1 MTHSMCW
8 GLSLRAQLVVLMDT
22 QHYDGSEHRYVDY
35 PITDILQ
42 MMGRACRPLLDDTG
56 RCVPLC
62 HAPNNPNRNR
72 NPTPSLTLTATPS
85 LTLTPSPTPTPTL
98 CPSLTLSLARCV
110 LLCHAPKK
118 LFYRKFL
125 FEPFPVES
133 HLDHFLADHMC
144 APPRSPHISPHL
156 HRSPHLSP
164 HLPTSPHTSPG
175 APRW

>member
-62 HAPNNPNRNR
+62 HAPNNPKSNR
-72 NPTPSLTLTATPS
+72 NPTPSLTLTPT
-85 LTLTPSPTPTPTL
+85 LTLT
-98 CPSLTLSLARCV
+98 
-110 LLCHAPKK
+110 
-118 LFYRKFL
+118 
-125 FEPFPVES
+125 
-133 HLDHFLADHMC
+133 
-144 APPRSPHISPHL
+144 
-156 HRSPHLSP
+156 
-164 HLPTSPHTSPG
+164 
-175 APRW
+175 

>member
-1 MTHSMCW
+1 MQVVVVTHSMCW

-72 NPTPSLTLTATPS
+72 NPTPSLTLT
-85 LTLTPSPTPTPTL
+85 LTLT
-98 CPSLTLSLARCV
+98 LT
-110 LLCHAPKK
+110 
-118 LFYRKFL
+118 
-125 FEPFPVES
+125 
-133 HLDHFLADHMC
+133 
-144 APPRSPHISPHL
+144 
-156 HRSPHLSP
+156 
-164 HLPTSPHTSPG
+164 
-175 APRW
+175 